1 MEIAKPAVIKFGTS
15 GWRGLIARD
24 FTFENV
30 RIAAKA
36 IALYLKEQLGGVG
49 RGGALR
55 RPTTADTGT
64 ADASTAQRT
73 VPTTDIVI
81 LGHDT
86 RFLGREF
93 SLAAAE
99 VLANEG
105 LKPLLCERDAPTP
118 VISYTIRN
126 RKALGGINMTASHNP
141 AEWQGLK
148 FSTSNG
154 APAPPE
160 ITKQIEARIAELQA
174 ANWSMKSAVV
184 GTFQCQ
190 TFDPQ
195 PAYFKQLRK
204 LVDFGAI
211 RRAKLKIAVELM
223 YGTGRGYLDTLL
235 EEAGAKVTTFHNEIN
250 PLFGGHHPEPN
261 AEGMHEVR
269 DFIRKGKAQ
278 IGLGLDGD
286 ADRFGI
292 VDKDGT
298 WLTPNQILA
307 LTLYHLKKNRSWTGA
322 AVRTVPTSHQV
333 DAVARLLGVP
343 VHETPVGFKYI
354 GALMER
360 EPIIV
365 GGEESGG
372 LSVKGHVPEKD
383 GILACLLMAE
393 LVATERKSLGEILK
407 ALEKQTGQFHT
418 DRLNVK
424 IPADKKDAL
433 LNKLAGG
440 LKSVGPFPVEKFI
453 TTDGYKFLL
462 PGGEWVAFRAS
473 GTEPL
478 IRCYIEAKS
487 PAQLKRLRAA
497 CQELLTV

>member
-1 MEIAKPAVIKFGTS
+1 MTSVIKFGTS

-30 RIAAKA
+30 RLATQG
-36 IALYLKEQLGGVG
+36 IALYLKAELAREGSAVQARKPV
-49 RGGALR
+49 
-55 RPTTADTGT
+55 
-64 ADASTAQRT
+64 
-73 VPTTDIVI
+73 VI

-99 VLANEG
+99 VLTNAG
-105 LKPLLCERDAPTP
+105 LTPLLCERDAPTP
-118 VISYTIRN
+118 VISYTIRD
-126 RKALGGINMTASHNP
+126 RKAIGGINMTASHNP

-154 APAPPE
+154 APATPE
-160 ITKQIEARIAELQA
+160 VTRQIEANVNDLLAR
-174 ANWSMKSAVV
+174 NWTMKSAVV
-184 GTFQCQ
+184 GTFECK
-190 TFDPQ
+190 TLDPQ

-204 LVDFGAI
+204 LIDFSAI
-211 RRAKLKIAVELM
+211 RKARLKVAVELM

-235 EEAGAKVTTFHNEIN
+235 EKAGARVTTFHDQLN

-261 AEGMHEVR
+261 AEGMAEVSR
-269 DFIRKGKAQ
+269 FVRSGKAQ

-292 VDKDGT
+292 VDQDGT

-307 LTLYHLKKNRSWTGA
+307 LVLYHLKKNRGWTGA
-322 AVRTVPTSHQV
+322 VVRTVPTSHQV
-333 DAVARLLGVP
+333 DAVAELLGVK

-354 GALMER
+354 GALMETD
-360 EPIIV
+360 PIIV

-393 LVATERKSLGEILK
+393 LVATEKKSLGAILK
-407 ALEKQTGQFHT
+407 
-418 DRLNVK
+418 
-424 IPADKKDAL
+424 
-433 LNKLAGG
+433 
-440 LKSVGPFPVEKFI
+440 
-453 TTDGYKFLL
+453 
-462 PGGEWVAFRAS
+462 
-473 GTEPL
+473 
-478 IRCYIEAKS
+478 
-487 PAQLKRLRAA
+487 
-497 CQELLTV
+497 

>member
-1 MEIAKPAVIKFGTS
+1 MTSIKFGTS

-24 FTFENV
+24 FTFDNV
-30 RIAAKA
+30 RVATQG
-36 IALYLKEQLGGVG
+36 IALYLRAELERSGSPIHGS
-49 RGGALR
+49 ANPL
-55 RPTTADTGT
+55 
-64 ADASTAQRT
+64 
-73 VPTTDIVI
+73 VI

-99 VLANEG
+99 VLTQAG
-105 LKPLLCERDAPTP
+105 LNPQLCERDAPTP
-118 VISYTIRN
+118 VISFTIRH
-126 RKALGGINMTASHNP
+126 RKAIGGINMTASHNP
-141 AEWQGLK
+141 AEYQGLK

-154 APAPPE
+154 APATPE
-160 ITKQIEARIAELQA
+160 VTSQIEANIRELQEKQ
-174 ANWSMKSAVV
+174 WSMQSAVV
-184 GTFQCQ
+184 GTFECK

-195 PAYFKQLRK
+195 PAYFKQLHK
-204 LVDFGAI
+204 LIDFKTI
-211 RRAKLKIAVELM
+211 RRAKLKLAVELM

-235 EEAGAKVTTFHNEIN
+235 EQAGARITLFHDKLD

-261 AEGMHEVR
+261 AEGMREVSKFVR
-269 DFIRKGKAQ
+269 SGKAQ
-278 IGLGLDGD
+278 LGLGLDGD

-298 WLTPNQILA
+298 WLAPNQVLA
-307 LTLYHLKKNRSWTGA
+307 LALYHLKKNRGWTGA
-322 AVRTVPTSHQV
+322 VVRTVPTSHQV
-333 DAVARLLGVP
+333 DAVAHLLGVP

-383 GILACLLMAE
+383 GVLACLLMAE
-393 LVATERKSLGEILK
+393 LVATERKSLGQILK
-407 ALEKQTGQFHT
+407 QLEKKTGEFHT

-424 IPADKKDAL
+424 IPAEKKEQL
-433 LNKLAGG
+433 LKTLSGG
-440 LKSVGPFPVEKFI
+440 LETIGPFKVQKFI
-453 TTDGYKFLL
+453 TMDGYKFLL
-462 PGGEWVAFRAS
+462 PNGEWVAFRAS

-478 IRCYIEAKS
+478 IRCYLEAKS
-487 PAQLKRLRAA
+487 GAQLKRLRAA
-497 CQELLTV
+497 AQEILSA